1 VSDWFVHALRVRYQ
15 ETDRMGVVY
24 HANVLNWFE
33 IGRTEWIR
41 SLGVS
46 YRKLE
51 EAGLYLPVVEAE
63 VRFHRPALY
72 DDIVEVRTRPTD
84 LTPTGIAFAYEIR
97 RRNGESDGQPNDSD
111 DGLAAGPAE
120 GADAGELLASGR
132 TRHAWLNARWKP
144 CRLDRQAPEVYA
156 VLERVCPARRN
167 G

>member
-1 VSDWFVHALRVRYQ
+1 MSDWFVHTLRVRYQ

-41 SLGVS
+41 SLGVP

-72 DDIVEVRTRPTD
+72 DDVVEVRTRVTD
-84 LTPTGIAFAYEIR
+84 VTPAGIAFAYEIR
-97 RRNGESDGQPNDSD
+97 RRD
-111 DGLAAGPAE
+111 DGADVRSAE
-120 GADAGELLASGR
+120 PDGGELLASGR

-156 VLERVCPARRN
+156 LLERLRPVCRE